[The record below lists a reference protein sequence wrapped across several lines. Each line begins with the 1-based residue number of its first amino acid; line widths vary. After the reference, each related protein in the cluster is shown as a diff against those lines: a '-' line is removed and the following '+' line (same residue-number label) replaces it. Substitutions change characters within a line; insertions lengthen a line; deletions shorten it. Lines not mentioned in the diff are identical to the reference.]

1 MIEQCPAHL
10 LGRRIEQ
17 NCTVESASQD
27 ERTHD
32 HHKCLDLCVSQKPPS
47 QCHSGHHLHSSGCS
61 LFSLKLHICW
71 ALLVQGKYSCPHK
84 TTPYSKCEWICN
96 IILYLFLE
104 TNIVTPRRWIHIKW
118 KANDCLLFAIITSSR
133 LCLWG
138 SQGSQKKGCSFL
150 RFLS

>member
-84 TTPYSKCEWICN
+84 TTPYSKCEWICRDKHCFAKPMN
-96 IILYLFLE
+96 
-104 TNIVTPRRWIHIKW
+104 THQMKG
-118 KANDCLLFAIITSSR
+118 KKDCLLFAIITSSR
-133 LCLWG
+133 PCLWG
-138 SQGSQKKGCSFL
+138 PQGSQKKGCASL
-150 RFLS
+150 GLLS